1 MLYCEKEAI
10 MHYIQGLLAFV
21 AGLALLAWPMPSS
34 AQSRER
40 CFPETGFCISGPIRT
55 YWEQHGGLAVFGY
68 PTTALT
74 TTTVEDWT
82 GPAQFF
88 ERDRLEDHGAQGI
101 MAGRLGARL
110 LELQGRPWQQFPTV
124 DTAPSGCRYFVET
137 RQSLCEPFLSYWQR
151 QGGLERFGFPIT
163 GVLEEPVGEWRGAV
177 QYFERRR
184 MEHHR
189 ELSNTPYEVLLG
201 LLGTEVR
208 YLENPQAC
216 GDAVIP
222 ELQNVFAQ
230 IPADYKA
237 GMGCPTGVLRD
248 TPATYQLFGQG
259 QAISL
264 DQPGATQRIYVV
276 FRYDWLHSAPQY
288 TEYPYTW
295 RAGEPEVQVP
305 SATPD
310 CYPLM
315 RGIGKLWREQSEVS
329 SALGCAT
336 AAERA
341 QPAIVQTFSTGALV
355 WLTGQ
360 DTVFVFG
367 PHRAVY
373 ETSR

>member
-1 MLYCEKEAI
+1 
-10 MHYIQGLLAFV
+10 MHYFKRLLVFA
-21 AGLALLAWPMPSS
+21 ASLMLLVYPTLSM
-34 AQSRER
+34 AQSQER

-68 PTTALT
+68 PTTALAT
-74 TTTVEDWT
+74 ATADGWT
-82 GPAQFF
+82 GPIQWF
-88 ERDRLEDHGAQGI
+88 ERDRLEDHGAQGV

-124 DTAPSGCRYFVET
+124 DSAPSGCRYFAET

-163 GVLEEPVGEWRGAV
+163 GVLEEPVGTWRGPV

-216 GDAVIP
+216 ADAVIP
-222 ELQNVFAQ
+222 ELQGVFAQ
-230 IPADYKA
+230 IPAAYKA
-237 GMGCPTGVLRD
+237 KMGCPTGILRD
-248 TPATYQLFGQG
+248 TPATYQLVW
-259 QAISL
+259 
-264 DQPGATQRIYVV
+264 PGRDRLASTSRARHSESMWF
-276 FRYDWLHSAPQY
+276 FRYDWLHNAPQY

-295 RAGEPEVQVP
+295 RADEPEMQVP
-305 SATPD
+305 PATPN
-310 CYPLM
+310 CYPIM
-315 RGIGKLWREQSEVS
+315 RGIGKLWHEQSAVS

-336 AAERA
+336 AAE
-341 QPAIVQTFSTGALV
+341 QPATGDRSDLQYWRACLA
-355 WLTGQ
+355 
-360 DTVFVFG
+360 DT
-367 PHRAVY
+367 PRMLSLSLAQHRAVY
-373 ETSR
+373 GTTR